1 METAAHRPARSGPNF
16 TSTATEPRASQPP
29 AAESAILPSKIEP
42 FYTLNEAS
50 ARLNLK
56 YWHLLRMSRRG
67 ELRLYK
73 AGSGR
78 NRVLLSEVMEAIR
91 RSSEQE
97 LTADLGN
104 VTDLTGAGRA

>member
-1 METAAHRPARSGPNF
+1 
-16 TSTATEPRASQPP
+16 
-29 AAESAILPSKIEP
+29 
-42 FYTLNEAS
+42 
-50 ARLNLK
+50 
-56 YWHLLRMSRRG
+56 MSRRG

-97 LTADLGN
+97 STADLGN